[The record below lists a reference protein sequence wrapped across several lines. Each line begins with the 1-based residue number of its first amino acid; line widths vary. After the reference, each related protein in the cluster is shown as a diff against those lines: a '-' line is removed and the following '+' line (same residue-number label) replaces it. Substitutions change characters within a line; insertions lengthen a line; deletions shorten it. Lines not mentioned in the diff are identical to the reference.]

1 MNTKQHSNN
10 FWTIL
15 TAMLILA
22 ISIACLYVSNIWLS
36 WVIVTIG
43 ILYGIRLI
51 WKFGRIWWEKRHSK
65 VAQRERSLILLVSL
79 MMFFLATGTALFL
92 WAFSC
97 LHDDN
102 ISTKEPF
109 LFINA
114 EYLLRS
120 LVCSLQ
126 LFTASIDSNVLDG
139 IAGHQYIKG
148 LISVQAVLSF
158 CCTIAII
165 LSLAFAR
172 VKAYYQLHRRTK
184 ITPSNNHLYVF
195 FGMNNPS
202 RLLAKSIHSKDAKAQ
217 IIFVENNHVDEE
229 EHGGWENIVGLFAHR
244 RQTFAEAD
252 ELGAKVTFTETR
264 LCDINKADLENENA
278 DILTEI
284 NLRKLRSL
292 ICDLINIKED
302 AQLHIFFLSENEDEN
317 IRAMST
323 LSLDSTIEAIKNEKI
338 TQRFYCHARQNGL
351 NRVVEDIAI
360 KRDLEVR
367 IVDSSHLAIELLK
380 AEGSNHPVRFVD
392 LDKNNPTTVISKFN
406 ALVVGFDEVGQ
417 DALKFL
423 YEFGAFVDHT
433 ASEGQVRRSPFHCV
447 VTDKRM
453 EELEG
458 AFTTFMPAAM
468 NQENADGS
476 KLIELRKCDCL
487 SGKFFETI
495 VDINLNYIVIAVG
508 NDELGMTMAIRL
520 LNYIRKG
527 REDLRKLHIYVRSY
541 SPDKEAYMQ
550 KIAKHY
556 NDGYNLGSKDEYKTD
571 AIIIPFGQMEN
582 IYSYEMIVN
591 EELIRRGRTFQ
602 EGYARIKGEKEL
614 WNNRRKKAQEKGT
627 LDSLRSLSRK
637 ESQDLANALHV
648 GTKMYLLQEVME
660 DNYNWEDFL
669 RRYFDNNQ
677 KPQKEGGYE
686 KINYPFLSNYE
697 NKVILNLARLEHLRW
712 NASHEM
718 LGYTK
723 ANENLHGCDERTRQH
738 NCLRPWE
745 ELDTESRDASSPD
758 WEADYKSFDF
768 SVVDIS
774 ILLNKEKL
782 LAQ

>member
-1 MNTKQHSNN
+1 MKN
-10 FWTIL
+10 FLLSIIC
-15 TAMLILA
+15 LILLVVCF
-22 ISIACLYVSNIWLS
+22 SVNNIWLS
-36 WVIVTIG
+36 WVIVTIAM
-43 ILYGIRLI
+43 LYGLRLT
-51 WKFGRIWWEKRHSK
+51 WKYGRIWWERRHSK
-65 VAQRERSLILLVSL
+65 VAQRERSLLLLVSL
-79 MMFFLATGTALFL
+79 MVFFLSTGTALFL
-92 WAFSC
+92 WAFSSTY
-97 LHDDN
+97 DDN
-102 ISTKEPF
+102 ISSKEPF

-126 LFTASIDSNVLDG
+126 LFTANIDSNVLDG

-158 CCTIAII
+158 SCTIAII

-172 VKAYYQLHRRTK
+172 VKAYYQLHRGTK
-184 ITPSNNHLYVF
+184 ITPNSNHLYVF
-195 FGMNNPS
+195 FGMNDPS
-202 RLLAKSIHSKDAKAQ
+202 RLLAKSIHSNDAKAQ
-217 IIFVENNHVDEE
+217 IIFVEHNHVDEE
-229 EHGGWENIVGLFAHR
+229 EHGGWENIVGLFTHR

-252 ELGAKVTFTETR
+252 ELRAKVTFTETR
-264 LCDINKADLENENA
+264 LCDVNKEDLEDENA

-292 ICDLINIKED
+292 ICDLIRIKED

-323 LSLDSTIEAIKNEKI
+323 LTFDSTIEAIKNEKI

-351 NRVVEDIAI
+351 NRIVEDIAV
-360 KRDLEVR
+360 KRGIEVR

-380 AEGSNHPVRFVD
+380 ADGRNHPVRFVD

-433 ASEGQVRRSPFHCV
+433 SSDEQVKRSPFHCI

-458 AFTTFMPAAM
+458 VFTTFMPAAM
-468 NQENADGS
+468 NQENVDGS
-476 KLIELRKCDCL
+476 KLIELRKCDCQ
-487 SGKFFETI
+487 SGKFFEEM
-495 VDINLNYIVIAVG
+495 VDVNLNYIVIAVG
-508 NDELGMTMAIRL
+508 DDELGMTMAIRI

-527 REDLRKLHIYVRSY
+527 REDLRKLHIYVCSY
-541 SPDKEAYMQ
+541 SPSKEAYMQ

-556 NDGYNLGSKDEYKTD
+556 NDCYNLGCKNEFKTD
-571 AIIIPFGQMEN
+571 AIIIPFGQLEN

-591 EELIRRGRTFQ
+591 EEFIRRGRTFQ
-602 EGYARIKGEKEL
+602 EGYARIKGEKEF
-614 WNNRRKKAQEKGT
+614 WDDRRKNAQEKGT
-627 LDSLRSLSRK
+627 LDSLRSLRRK
-637 ESQDLANALHV
+637 ESQDLANALHAS
-648 GTKMYLLQEVME
+648 TKIYLLQKAME
-660 DNYNWEDFL
+660 DHYNREDFL
-669 RRYFDNNQ
+669 RRYFDDDQ
-677 KPQKEGGYE
+677 KPKKEGGYE
-686 KINYPFLSNYE
+686 KIKYPFLSDYE
-697 NKVILNLARLEHLRW
+697 NQVILNLARLEHLRW

-718 LGYTK
+718 LGHIK
-723 ANENLHGCDERTRQH
+723 ADENLHGCDERTRQH

-745 ELDTESRDASSPD
+745 ELDQEGKTVAEKEG
-758 WEADYKSFDF
+758 WTCDYKSYDF

-774 ILLNKEKL
+774 ILLNKEILIENENK
-782 LAQ
+782 